1 MEMREFGGVGM
12 RASVIGLGCNNFG
25 IYQDAGQAIAVVR
38 KALDVGIY
46 FLDMAGEHG
55 SGLEESLV
63 AEALGPR
70 RKEVMIATKF
80 GQAEM
85 LGLKDGDLVFSED
98 KTRQGASRRWI
109 MQAVEESLTR
119 LKTDYI
125 DLYQVHVADRETP
138 REETLRALDDLVR
151 QGKVRAIG
159 EAATFATTDDL
170 NASQAIAAANGL
182 TPFATMEANYS
193 ILVRDAEKTII
204 PALRDHKMR
213 LLPYFPLASGLLSG
227 KYRGGAIPTGSRLDR
242 MPFFKGSL
250 PQNLGAIDRLQT
262 FAEAR
267 GIKLA
272 QLALAWLA
280 GNPIVGSVIAGAT
293 SAEQVVQNAV
303 AGDIKLSATDR
314 AEIEAIPPGPVQGDG
329 IS

>member
-1 MEMREFGGVGM
+1 
-12 RASVIGLGCNNFG
+12 
-25 IYQDAGQAIAVVR
+25 
-38 KALDVGIY
+38 
-46 FLDMAGEHG
+46 MAGEHG

-63 AEALGPR
+63 ADALGPR
-70 RKEVMIATKF
+70 RKEVIIATKF

-85 LGLKDGDLVFSED
+85 LGLKDGNMVFSED

-109 MQAVEESLTR
+109 MQAVEESLTH

-125 DLYQVHVADRETP
+125 DLYQVHVADPETP

-159 EAATFATTDDL
+159 EAATFAPAD
-170 NASQAIAAANGL
+170 GL

-213 LLPYFPLASGLLSG
+213 LLPYLPLASGLLSG

-242 MPFFKGSL
+242 MQLMKGSL
-250 PQNLGAIDRLQT
+250 PQNLGAVDRLQA

-267 GIKLA
+267 GMKLA
-272 QLALAWLA
+272 QLALAWL
-280 GNPIVGSVIAGAT
+280 
-293 SAEQVVQNAV
+293 
-303 AGDIKLSATDR
+303 
-314 AEIEAIPPGPVQGDG
+314 
-329 IS
+329 

>member
-1 MEMREFGGVGM
+1 MEMREFGGEGM

-25 IYQDAGQAIAVVR
+25 IYQDAGPAIAVVR
-38 KALDVGIY
+38 KALDVGIN

-70 RKEVMIATKF
+70 RKEVIIATKF

-85 LGLKDGDLVFSED
+85 LGLKDGNLVFSED
-98 KTRQGASRRWI
+98 KTCQGASRRWI

-125 DLYQVHVADRETP
+125 DLYQVHVADPETA
-138 REETLRALDDLVR
+138 REESLRALDDLVR

-159 EAATFATTDDL
+159 EAATFAIADDL

-213 LLPYFPLASGLLSG
+213 LLPYFPLAGGLLSG

-242 MPFFKGSL
+242 MPFMKGAM
-250 PQNLGAIDRLQT
+250 PQNLGGIDRLQA

-314 AEIEAIPPGPVQGDG
+314 AEIEAIAPGPSKGDG
-329 IS
+329 MS

>member
-1 MEMREFGGVGM
+1 MEMREFDGIGM

-25 IYQDAGQAIAVVR
+25 IYQNAAQAIAVVR
-38 KALDVGIY
+38 RALDVGIN

-55 SGLEESLV
+55 GGLEESLV

-70 RKEVMIATKF
+70 RKDVIIATKF
-80 GQAEM
+80 GQPEL
-85 LGLKDGDLVFSED
+85 LGIKDGDIVFSED
-98 KTRQGASRRWI
+98 KARQGASRRWI
-109 MQAVEESLTR
+109 MQSVEESLAR

-125 DLYQVHVADRETP
+125 DLYQIHVADPATP

-151 QGKVRAIG
+151 QGKVRALG
-159 EAATFATTDDL
+159 EAATFATADDL

-193 ILVRDAEKTII
+193 ILVRDAEKAIF
-204 PALRDHKMR
+204 PALRDHRMR

-227 KYRGGAIPTGSRLDR
+227 KYRGGAIPAGSRLER
-242 MPFFKGSL
+242 MPFIKGLL
-250 PQNLGAIDRLQT
+250 PKNLDAIDRLQ
-262 FAEAR
+262 AIADAG

-293 SAEQVVQNAV
+293 TVEQVSENAS
-303 AGDIKLSATDR
+303 AGEISLSAAHR
-314 AEIEAIPPGPVQGDG
+314 AEIEVSAPGPL
-329 IS
+329 

>member
-1 MEMREFGGVGM
+1 
-12 RASVIGLGCNNFG
+12 
-25 IYQDAGQAIAVVR
+25 
-38 KALDVGIY
+38 
-46 FLDMAGEHG
+46 
-55 SGLEESLV
+55 
-63 AEALGPR
+63 
-70 RKEVMIATKF
+70 
-80 GQAEM
+80 M
-85 LGLKDGDLVFSED
+85 LGLKDGNLVFSED

-125 DLYQVHVADRETP
+125 DLYQVHVADPETP

-151 QGKVRAIG
+151 HGKVRAIG
-159 EAATFATTDDL
+159 EAATFATADDL

-182 TPFATMEANYS
+182 MPFATMEANYS

-213 LLPYFPLASGLLSG
+213 LLPYFPLAGGLLSG
-227 KYRGGAIPTGSRLDR
+227 KYRGGAIPKGSRLDR

-250 PQNLGAIDRLQT
+250 PQNLGAIDRLQA
-262 FAEAR
+262 FAEAL

-280 GNPIVGSVIAGAT
+280 GNPAVGSAIAGAT
-293 SAEQVVQNAV
+293 SAEQVAQNAA
-303 AGDIKLSATDR
+303 AGDIKLSAADR
-314 AEIEAIPPGPVQGDG
+314 AEIEAIAPGPVQE
-329 IS
+329 

>member
-1 MEMREFGGVGM
+1 MEMREFGDTGLRV
-12 RASVIGLGCNNFG
+12 SVVGLGCNNFG
-25 IYQDAGQAIAVVR
+25 IYQNAAQAVAVVR
-38 KALDVGIY
+38 KALDVGIN

-55 SGLEESLV
+55 GGLEESLV

-70 RKEVMIATKF
+70 RKDVIIATKF

-85 LGLKDGDLVFSED
+85 LGLKDGNLIFSED

-125 DLYQVHVADRETP
+125 DLYQVHVADPETP
-138 REETLRALDDLVR
+138 REETLGALDDLVR

-159 EAATFATTDDL
+159 EAATFATADDL
-170 NASQAIAAANGL
+170 NASQAIAAAIGL

-193 ILVRDAEKTII
+193 LLARDAEKTII

-213 LLPYFPLASGLLSG
+213 LLPYSPLANGLLSG
-227 KYRGGAIPTGSRLDR
+227 KYRGGAIPKGSRLDR
-242 MPFFKGSL
+242 MPFFKGFL
-250 PQNLGAIDRLQT
+250 PKNPEAIDRLQ
-262 FAEAR
+262 AIADGR
-267 GIKLA
+267 GIELA

-293 SAEQVVQNAV
+293 SAEQVVQNAA
-303 AGDIKLSATDR
+303 AGDIKLGATDR
-314 AEIEAIPPGPVQGDG
+314 AEIEAIAPGPA
-329 IS
+329 